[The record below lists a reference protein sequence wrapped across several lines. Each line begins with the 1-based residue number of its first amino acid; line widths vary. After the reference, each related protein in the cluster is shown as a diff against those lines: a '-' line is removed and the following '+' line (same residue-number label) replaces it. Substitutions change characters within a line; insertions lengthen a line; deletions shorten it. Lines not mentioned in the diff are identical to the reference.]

1 MRVVTQA
8 QQVLKSHGLG
18 GLIVLTH
25 GLSRDGLQRAEGG
38 LAALR
43 GPQKACGDEF
53 AGGVI
58 AAIIGKLA
66 AGLFQDNVE
75 VRCGPLVE
83 ICHGLG
89 HCRRKEKQNARAEI
103 FAPPRRILAQSQ
115 PEAATR
121 ARLDRSKARL
131 IPEFPIIPR
140 DERLNDFPNGLRRGC
155 FRHDGGDCSTM
166 EDRQGTAIGKRQPSR
181 CNCEVLVQ
189 R

>member
-1 MRVVTQA
+1 MGVVTQA

-43 GPQKACGDEF
+43 GPEKACGDEF

-66 AGLFQDNVE
+66 AGLFEDNVE

-89 HCRRKEKQNARAEI
+89 HCRGKELKMLGHKYLSRGGEFWRNRS
-103 FAPPRRILAQSQ
+103 RRPQ
-115 PEAATR
+115 
-121 ARLDRSKARL
+121 
-131 IPEFPIIPR
+131 
-140 DERLNDFPNGLRRGC
+140 
-155 FRHDGGDCSTM
+155 H
-166 EDRQGTAIGKRQPSR
+166 
-181 CNCEVLVQ
+181 VLG
-189 R
+189 